1 MWVSYISSKKAIKFI
16 VLLCIEEP
24 DIGENGASGLIAIM
38 SYFNGS
44 TELLNCGGV
53 VAENIAVS
61 RDGFYFIPLNR
72 DEVPLGTQIILKQEP
87 IDGLK
92 KYLSNKNFQGIGPKN
107 ADTIAQNIGM
117 TVIKYLHERNVNIL
131 EEKTSKKLSEALLGG
146 WDLDYENSGFEI
158 LFSQIGFSYTQKK
171 FVKEEFGNKF
181 FAEIH
186 KDPYMVLQKIPRLS
200 FDKIESIISIFGIEV
215 SLDQKIVAATRHAL
229 MQSEA
234 ERGNTCGP
242 LERVLLRT
250 QEITKNDIETI
261 QTAINSHE
269 HLFNNFKVQDK
280 NFLETIEACERDN
293 DIAQQICLIKDN
305 FKPIKGKQFS
315 ANKNATNPL
324 SEEQVQAIQNSLEAG
339 VSIITGGPGTGKTR
353 IIEGLAQV
361 LVNGFRKTIRICAPT
376 GRAAKRIAENQALKK
391 FQPSTIHMLKAMIDS
406 SAKDIEFD
414 TLIVDESSM
423 IDINLFND
431 LVKMLPLGSQLIL
444 IGDVDQLPP
453 VGAGQPFLDLIRS
466 KKIVVSRLSKQ
477 FRQGSDSVIPKVA
490 RAINKGELIEFS
502 SDFSSSGFSF
512 VEVDKGQVVE
522 KIIEVVDFFT
532 GNKNGSIDFDKTQI
546 LSPMRRY
553 SSGLINLNSIMQ
565 KKYNPNGEKV
575 FSKMEGEK
583 EIQFCAGDKVICTQ
597 NDYDIDVRNGDIGYV
612 VNKVGKNIR
621 VEFDGEMKLFHNN
634 KIDYLDLAYAITVH
648 KSQGSEYPNVVMP
661 IVDDHRIM
669 LTRKLIY
676 TAITRGKQ
684 NVCLIGSK
692 RVLREALK
700 KVFLNLRYSD
710 LNQKIEKANTNLF
723 NQS

>member
-1 MWVSYISSKKAIKFI
+1 M
-16 VLLCIEEP
+16 
-24 DIGENGASGLIAIM
+24 IAVI
-38 SYFNGS
+38 SYFGS
-44 TELLNCGGV
+44 NPEPLNCESV
-53 VAENIAVS
+53 VAENTETS
-61 RDGFYFIPLNR
+61 RDGFYFVPLNK
-72 DEVPLGTQIILKQEP
+72 DDVPLGTQIILKEEP
-87 IDGLK
+87 IEGLK

-186 KDPYMVLQKIPRLS
+186 KDPYMLLQRIPRLS

-215 SLDQKIVAATRHAL
+215 SIDQKIVAATRHAL

-261 QTAINSHE
+261 QTAINSYE

-700 KVFLNLRYSD
+700 KVFLNLRYSN
-710 LNQKIEKANTNLF
+710 LNQKIEKANINLF
-723 NQS
+723 HQN

>member
-1 MWVSYISSKKAIKFI
+1 M
-16 VLLCIEEP
+16 
-24 DIGENGASGLIAIM
+24 IAVI
-38 SYFNGS
+38 SYFDSNP
-44 TELLNCGGV
+44 EPLNCESV
-53 VAENIAVS
+53 VAENTATS
-61 RDGFYFIPLNR
+61 RDGFYFVPLNK
-72 DEVPLGTQIILKQEP
+72 DDVPLGTQIILKEEP
-87 IDGLK
+87 IEGLK

-186 KDPYMVLQKIPRLS
+186 KDPYMLLQRIPRLS

-565 KKYNPNGEKV
+565 KKYNPNSEKV

-583 EIQFCAGDKVICTQ
+583 EIKFCAGDKVICTQ

-700 KVFLNLRYSD
+700 KVFLNLRYSN
-710 LNQKIEKANTNLF
+710 LNQKIENANINLF
-723 NQS
+723 HQN

>member
-1 MWVSYISSKKAIKFI
+1 M
-16 VLLCIEEP
+16 
-24 DIGENGASGLIAIM
+24 IAVI
-38 SYFNGS
+38 SYFDSNP
-44 TELLNCGGV
+44 EPLNCESI
-53 VAENIAVS
+53 VAENTATS
-61 RDGFYFIPLNR
+61 RDGFYFVPLNK
-72 DEVPLGTQIILKQEP
+72 DDVPLGTQIILKEEP
-87 IDGLK
+87 IEGLK

-700 KVFLNLRYSD
+700 KVFLNLRYSN
-710 LNQKIEKANTNLF
+710 LNQKIEKANINLF
-723 NQS
+723 HQN

>member
-1 MWVSYISSKKAIKFI
+1 M
-16 VLLCIEEP
+16 
-24 DIGENGASGLIAIM
+24 IAVI
-38 SYFNGS
+38 SYFDSNP
-44 TELLNCGGV
+44 EPLNCESV
-53 VAENIAVS
+53 VAENTATS
-61 RDGFYFIPLNR
+61 RDGFYFVPLNK
-72 DEVPLGTQIILKQEP
+72 DDVPLGTQIILKEEP
-87 IDGLK
+87 IEGLK

-583 EIQFCAGDKVICTQ
+583 EIKFCAGDKVICTQ

-700 KVFLNLRYSD
+700 KVFLNLRYSN
-710 LNQKIEKANTNLF
+710 LNQKIENANINLF
-723 NQS
+723 HQN

>member
-1 MWVSYISSKKAIKFI
+1 M
-16 VLLCIEEP
+16 
-24 DIGENGASGLIAIM
+24 IAII
-38 SYFNGS
+38 SYFDGI
-44 TELLNCGGV
+44 TELINCKEV
-53 VAENIAVS
+53 VSDNLAFARN
-61 RDGFYFIPLNR
+61 GFYFFPLNK
-72 DEVPLGTQIILKQEP
+72 DGAPLGSQIILKQEP

-92 KYLSNKNFQGIGPKN
+92 RYLSNKNFLGIGPKN
-107 ADTIAQNIGM
+107 ADSIVQALGIK
-117 TVIKYLHERNVNIL
+117 VIKYLLQRNIKAL
-131 EEKTSKKLSEALLGG
+131 EEKTSKNLTDALLGG

-171 FVKEEFGNKF
+171 FVRDEFANKF
-181 FAEIH
+181 FVEIH
-186 KDPYMVLQKIPRLS
+186 KDPYMLLQRIPRLS
-200 FDKIESIISIFGIEV
+200 FEKIENIIFIFGIEV
-215 SLDQKIVAATRHAL
+215 SLEQKIVAATRHAL

-242 LERVLLRT
+242 MERVLLRT
-250 QEITKNDIETI
+250 QEITKNDFETI
-261 QTAINSHE
+261 QRAISSHD

-280 NFLETIEACERDN
+280 EFLETIEACERDN
-293 DIAQQICLIKDN
+293 DIAQQIYLIKDN
-305 FKPIKGKQFS
+305 FKPIKGKKFS
-315 ANKNATNPL
+315 ANKNAINPL
-324 SEEQVQAIQNSLEAG
+324 SEEQVLAIQNSLEVG

-361 LVNGFRKTIRICAPT
+361 LVNGFGKTIRICAPT

-391 FQPSTIHMLKAMIDS
+391 FQPSTIHMLKAQIDS
-406 SAKDIEFD
+406 AAKDTDFD
-414 TLIVDESSM
+414 ALIVDESSM

-431 LVKMLPLGSQLIL
+431 LVKMLPLGSQLIF

-466 KKIVVSRLSKQ
+466 KKIVVSRLTKQ
-477 FRQGSDSVIPKVA
+477 FRQGSDSVIPNVA
-490 RAINKGELIEFS
+490 KAINKGELIEFS
-502 SDFSSSGFSF
+502 TDFANSGFSF
-512 VEVDKGQVVE
+512 VEVEKSQIVE

-532 GNKNGSIDFDKTQI
+532 GNKNGIVDFDRTQI

-553 SSGLINLNSIMQ
+553 SSGLINLNAIMQ

-583 EIQFCAGDKVICTQ
+583 EVKFCAGDKVICTQ

-634 KIDYLDLAYAITVH
+634 KSDYLDLAYAITVH

-700 KVFLNLRYSD
+700 KVFLNLRYSN
-710 LNQKIEKANTNLF
+710 LNQKIEKADINLF
-723 NQS
+723 HQS

>member
-1 MWVSYISSKKAIKFI
+1 M
-16 VLLCIEEP
+16 
-24 DIGENGASGLIAIM
+24 IAVI
-38 SYFNGS
+38 SYFDSNP
-44 TELLNCGGV
+44 EPLNCESV
-53 VAENIAVS
+53 VAENIATS
-61 RDGFYFIPLNR
+61 RDGFYFVPLNK
-72 DEVPLGTQIILKQEP
+72 DDVPLGTQIILKEEP
-87 IDGLK
+87 IEGLK

-117 TVIKYLHERNVNIL
+117 TVIKYLHERTVNIL

-186 KDPYMVLQKIPRLS
+186 KDPYMLLQRIPRLS

-700 KVFLNLRYSD
+700 KVFLNLRYSN
-710 LNQKIEKANTNLF
+710 LNQKIENANINLF
-723 NQS
+723 HQN

>member
-1 MWVSYISSKKAIKFI
+1 M
-16 VLLCIEEP
+16 
-24 DIGENGASGLIAIM
+24 GALIAVI
-38 SYFNGS
+38 SYFDSNP
-44 TELLNCGGV
+44 EPLNCESV
-53 VAENIAVS
+53 VAENTATS
-61 RDGFYFIPLNR
+61 RDGFYFVPLNK
-72 DEVPLGTQIILKQEP
+72 DDVPLGTQIILKEEP
-87 IDGLK
+87 IEGLK

-131 EEKTSKKLSEALLGG
+131 EKKISKKLSEALLGG

-186 KDPYMVLQKIPRLS
+186 KDPYMLLQRIPRLS

-700 KVFLNLRYSD
+700 KVFLNLRYSN
-710 LNQKIEKANTNLF
+710 LNQKIEKANINLF
-723 NQS
+723 HQN

>member
-1 MWVSYISSKKAIKFI
+1 M
-16 VLLCIEEP
+16 
-24 DIGENGASGLIAIM
+24 IAVI
-38 SYFNGS
+38 SYFDSNP
-44 TELLNCGGV
+44 EPLNCESV
-53 VAENIAVS
+53 VAENTATS
-61 RDGFYFIPLNR
+61 RDGFYFVPLNK
-72 DEVPLGTQIILKQEP
+72 DDVPLGTQIILKEEP
-87 IDGLK
+87 IEGLK

-117 TVIKYLHERNVNIL
+117 TVIKYLHERNVKIL

-186 KDPYMVLQKIPRLS
+186 KDPYMLLQRIPRLS

-583 EIQFCAGDKVICTQ
+583 EIKFCAGDKVICTQ

-700 KVFLNLRYSD
+700 KVFLNLRYSN
-710 LNQKIEKANTNLF
+710 LNQKIENANINLF
-723 NQS
+723 HQN

>member
-1 MWVSYISSKKAIKFI
+1 M
-16 VLLCIEEP
+16 
-24 DIGENGASGLIAIM
+24 IAVI
-38 SYFNGS
+38 SYFDSNP
-44 TELLNCGGV
+44 EPLNCESV
-53 VAENIAVS
+53 VAENTATS
-61 RDGFYFIPLNR
+61 RDGFYFVPLNK
-72 DEVPLGTQIILKQEP
+72 DDVPLGTQIILKEEP
-87 IDGLK
+87 IEGLK

-186 KDPYMVLQKIPRLS
+186 KDPYMLLQRIPRLS

-512 VEVDKGQVVE
+512 VEVEKGQVVE

-583 EIQFCAGDKVICTQ
+583 EIKFCAGDKVICTQ

-723 NQS
+723 NQN

>member
-1 MWVSYISSKKAIKFI
+1 M
-16 VLLCIEEP
+16 
-24 DIGENGASGLIAIM
+24 IAVI
-38 SYFNGS
+38 SYFDSNP
-44 TELLNCGGV
+44 EPLNCESV
-53 VAENIAVS
+53 VAENTATS
-61 RDGFYFIPLNR
+61 RDGFYFVPLNK
-72 DEVPLGTQIILKQEP
+72 DDVPLGTQIILKEEP
-87 IDGLK
+87 IEGLK

-186 KDPYMVLQKIPRLS
+186 KDPYMLLQKIPRLS

-583 EIQFCAGDKVICTQ
+583 EIKFCAGDKVICTQ

-700 KVFLNLRYSD
+700 KVFLNLRYSN
-710 LNQKIEKANTNLF
+710 LNQKIEKANINLF
-723 NQS
+723 HQN

>member
-1 MWVSYISSKKAIKFI
+1 M
-16 VLLCIEEP
+16 
-24 DIGENGASGLIAIM
+24 IAII
-38 SYFNGS
+38 SYFDGI
-44 TELLNCGGV
+44 TELINCKEV
-53 VAENIAVS
+53 VSDNLAFARN
-61 RDGFYFIPLNR
+61 GFYFFPLNK
-72 DEVPLGTQIILKQEP
+72 DGAPLGSQIILKQEP

-92 KYLSNKNFQGIGPKN
+92 RYLSNKNFLGIGPKN
-107 ADTIAQNIGM
+107 ADSIVQALGIK
-117 TVIKYLHERNVNIL
+117 VIKYLLQRNIKAL
-131 EEKTSKKLSEALLGG
+131 EEKTSKNLTDALLGG

-171 FVKEEFGNKF
+171 FVRDEFANKF
-181 FAEIH
+181 FVEIH
-186 KDPYMVLQKIPRLS
+186 KDPYMLLQRIPRLS
-200 FDKIESIISIFGIEV
+200 FEKIENIISIFGIEV
-215 SLDQKIVAATRHAL
+215 SLEQKIVAATRHEL

-242 LERVLLRT
+242 MERVLLRT
-250 QEITKNDIETI
+250 QEITKNDFETI
-261 QTAINSHE
+261 QRAISSHE

-280 NFLETIEACERDN
+280 EFLETIEACERDN
-293 DIAQQICLIKDN
+293 DIAQQIYLIKDN
-305 FKPIKGKQFS
+305 FKPVKGKKFS
-315 ANKNATNPL
+315 ANKNAINPL
-324 SEEQVQAIQNSLEAG
+324 SEEQVLAIQNSLEVG

-361 LVNGFRKTIRICAPT
+361 LVNGFGKTIRICAPT

-391 FQPSTIHMLKAMIDS
+391 FQPSTIHMLKAQIDS
-406 SAKDIEFD
+406 AAKDTDFD
-414 TLIVDESSM
+414 ALIVDESSM

-431 LVKMLPLGSQLIL
+431 LVKMLPLGSQLIF

-466 KKIVVSRLSKQ
+466 KKIVVSRLTKQ
-477 FRQGSDSVIPKVA
+477 FRQGSDSVIPNVA
-490 RAINKGELIEFS
+490 KAINKGELIEFS
-502 SDFSSSGFSF
+502 TDFANSGFSF
-512 VEVDKGQVVE
+512 VEVEKSQIVE

-532 GNKNGSIDFDKTQI
+532 GNKNGIVDFDRTQI

-553 SSGLINLNSIMQ
+553 SSGLINLNAIMQ

-583 EIQFCAGDKVICTQ
+583 EVKFCAGDKVICTQ

-634 KIDYLDLAYAITVH
+634 KSDYLDLAYAITVH

-700 KVFLNLRYSD
+700 KVFLNLRYSN
-710 LNQKIEKANTNLF
+710 LNQKIEKADINLF
-723 NQS
+723 HQS

>member
-1 MWVSYISSKKAIKFI
+1 M
-16 VLLCIEEP
+16 
-24 DIGENGASGLIAIM
+24 IAVI
-38 SYFNGS
+38 SYFDGNP
-44 TELLNCGGV
+44 EPLNCESV
-53 VAENIAVS
+53 VAENTATS
-61 RDGFYFIPLNR
+61 RDGFYFVPLNK
-72 DEVPLGTQIILKQEP
+72 DDVPLGTQIILKEEP
-87 IDGLK
+87 IEGLK

-186 KDPYMVLQKIPRLS
+186 KDPYMLLQKIPRLS

-305 FKPIKGKQFS
+305 FKPIKGKKFS

-324 SEEQVQAIQNSLEAG
+324 SDEQVQAIQNSLEAG

-710 LNQKIEKANTNLF
+710 LNQKIENANINLF
-723 NQS
+723 HQN

>member
-1 MWVSYISSKKAIKFI
+1 M
-16 VLLCIEEP
+16 
-24 DIGENGASGLIAIM
+24 IAVI
-38 SYFNGS
+38 SYFDGNP
-44 TELLNCGGV
+44 EPLNCESV
-53 VAENIAVS
+53 VAENTATS
-61 RDGFYFIPLNR
+61 RDGFYFVPLNK
-72 DEVPLGTQIILKQEP
+72 DDVPLGTQIILKEEP
-87 IDGLK
+87 IEGLK

-186 KDPYMVLQKIPRLS
+186 KDPYMLLQRIPRLS

-293 DIAQQICLIKDN
+293 DIAQHICLIKDN

-522 KIIEVVDFFT
+522 KIIEVVDFFM
-532 GNKNGSIDFDKTQI
+532 GNKNSSTDFDKTQI

-583 EIQFCAGDKVICTQ
+583 EIKFCAGDKVICTQ

-700 KVFLNLRYSD
+700 KVFLNLRYSN
-710 LNQKIEKANTNLF
+710 LNQKIENANINLF
-723 NQS
+723 HQN

>member
-1 MWVSYISSKKAIKFI
+1 M
-16 VLLCIEEP
+16 
-24 DIGENGASGLIAIM
+24 IAVI
-38 SYFNGS
+38 SYFDSNP
-44 TELLNCGGV
+44 EPLNCESV
-53 VAENIAVS
+53 VAENTATS
-61 RDGFYFIPLNR
+61 RDGFYFVPLNK
-72 DEVPLGTQIILKQEP
+72 DDVPLGTQIILKEEP
-87 IDGLK
+87 IEGLK

-186 KDPYMVLQKIPRLS
+186 KDPYMLLQRIPRLS

-361 LVNGFRKTIRICAPT
+361 LVNGFEKTIRICAPT

-565 KKYNPNGEKV
+565 KKYNPNGDKV

-583 EIQFCAGDKVICTQ
+583 EIKFCAGDKVICTQ

-700 KVFLNLRYSD
+700 KVFLNLRYSN
-710 LNQKIEKANTNLF
+710 LNQKIENANINLF
-723 NQS
+723 HQN

>member
-1 MWVSYISSKKAIKFI
+1 M
-16 VLLCIEEP
+16 
-24 DIGENGASGLIAIM
+24 IAVI
-38 SYFNGS
+38 SYFDSNP
-44 TELLNCGGV
+44 EPLNCESV
-53 VAENIAVS
+53 VAENTATS
-61 RDGFYFIPLNR
+61 RDGFYFVPLNK
-72 DEVPLGTQIILKQEP
+72 DDVPLGTQIILKEEP
-87 IDGLK
+87 IEGLK

-186 KDPYMVLQKIPRLS
+186 KDPYMLLQRIPRLS

-324 SEEQVQAIQNSLEAG
+324 SEEQVQAIQNSLESG

-700 KVFLNLRYSD
+700 KVFLNLRYSN
-710 LNQKIEKANTNLF
+710 LNQKIENANINLF
-723 NQS
+723 HQN

>member
-1 MWVSYISSKKAIKFI
+1 M
-16 VLLCIEEP
+16 
-24 DIGENGASGLIAIM
+24 IAVI
-38 SYFNGS
+38 SYFDGNP
-44 TELLNCGGV
+44 EPLNCESV
-53 VAENIAVS
+53 VAENTATS
-61 RDGFYFIPLNR
+61 RDGFYFVPLNK
-72 DEVPLGTQIILKQEP
+72 DDVPLGTQIILKEEP
-87 IDGLK
+87 IEGLK

-186 KDPYMVLQKIPRLS
+186 KDPYMLLQRIPRLS

-532 GNKNGSIDFDKTQI
+532 GNRNGSIDFDKTQI

-565 KKYNPNGEKV
+565 KKYNPYGEKV

-700 KVFLNLRYSD
+700 KVFLNLRYSN
-710 LNQKIEKANTNLF
+710 LNQKIENANINLF
-723 NQS
+723 HQN

>member
-1 MWVSYISSKKAIKFI
+1 M
-16 VLLCIEEP
+16 
-24 DIGENGASGLIAIM
+24 IAVI
-38 SYFNGS
+38 SYFDSNL
-44 TELLNCGGV
+44 EPLNCESV
-53 VAENIAVS
+53 VAENTATS
-61 RDGFYFIPLNR
+61 RDGFYFVPLNK
-72 DEVPLGTQIILKQEP
+72 DDMPLGTQIILKEEP
-87 IDGLK
+87 IEGLK

-186 KDPYMVLQKIPRLS
+186 KDPYMLLQRIPRLS

-361 LVNGFRKTIRICAPT
+361 LVNGFQKTIRICAPT

-512 VEVDKGQVVE
+512 VEVDKVQVVE

-583 EIQFCAGDKVICTQ
+583 EIKFCAGDKVICTQ

-621 VEFDGEMKLFHNN
+621 VVFDGEMKLFHNN

-700 KVFLNLRYSD
+700 KVFLNLRYSN
-710 LNQKIEKANTNLF
+710 LNQKIENANINLF
-723 NQS
+723 HQN

>member
-1 MWVSYISSKKAIKFI
+1 M
-16 VLLCIEEP
+16 
-24 DIGENGASGLIAIM
+24 
-38 SYFNGS
+38 
-44 TELLNCGGV
+44 
-53 VAENIAVS
+53 
-61 RDGFYFIPLNR
+61 
-72 DEVPLGTQIILKQEP
+72 
-87 IDGLK
+87 
-92 KYLSNKNFQGIGPKN
+92 SNKNFQGIGPKN

-131 EEKTSKKLSEALLGG
+131 EEKTSKKLCEALLGG

-406 SAKDIEFD
+406 SAKDNEFD

-512 VEVDKGQVVE
+512 VEVEKGQVVD

-700 KVFLNLRYSD
+700 KVFLNLRYSN
-710 LNQKIEKANTNLF
+710 LNQKIEKANINLF
-723 NQS
+723 HQN

>member
-1 MWVSYISSKKAIKFI
+1 M
-16 VLLCIEEP
+16 
-24 DIGENGASGLIAIM
+24 GELIAIV
-38 SYFNGS
+38 SYFDSNP
-44 TELLNCGGV
+44 ELLNCESV
-53 VAENIAVS
+53 VAENTATS
-61 RDGFYFIPLNR
+61 RDGFYFVPLNK
-72 DEVPLGTQIILKQEP
+72 DDMPLGTQIILKEEP
-87 IDGLK
+87 IEGLK

-107 ADTIAQNIGM
+107 ANAIAQNIGM
-117 TVIKYLHERNVNIL
+117 KVIKYLHERNVNIL
-131 EEKTSKKLSEALLGG
+131 EKKTSKKLSEALLGG

-158 LFSQIGFSYTQKK
+158 LFSHIGFSYTQKK
-171 FVKEEFGNKF
+171 FVKDEFGNKF

-186 KDPYMVLQKIPRLS
+186 KDPYMLLQRIPRLS
-200 FDKIESIISIFGIEV
+200 FDRIESIISIFGIEV
-215 SLDQKIVAATRHAL
+215 SLDKKIVAATRHAL

-250 QEITKNDIETI
+250 QEITKNDFDTI
-261 QTAINSHE
+261 QAAISSHH
-269 HLFNNFKVQDK
+269 HLFNKFEIQDK
-280 NFLETIEACERDN
+280 EFLETTEACERDN
-293 DIAQQICLIKDN
+293 DIAKQIWLIKDN
-305 FKPIKGKQFS
+305 FKPIKGKKFS
-315 ANKNATNPL
+315 ANRNATNPL
-324 SEEQVQAIQNSLEAG
+324 SEEQVLAIQNSLEAG

-361 LVNGFRKTIRICAPT
+361 LVNGFKKTIRICAPT

-406 SAKDIEFD
+406 SAKDTEFD
-414 TLIVDESSM
+414 ALIVDESSM
-423 IDINLFND
+423 IDINLFKD
-431 LVKMLPLGSQLIL
+431 LVRMLPLGSQLIL

-466 KKIVVSRLSKQ
+466 KKIVVSRLTKQ
-477 FRQGSDSVIPKVA
+477 FRQGSDSMIPNVA
-490 RAINKGELIEFS
+490 RSINNGEIMEFPT
-502 SDFSSSGFSF
+502 DFANSGFSF
-512 VEVDKGQVVE
+512 VEVDKGQVVD

-532 GNKNGSIDFDKTQI
+532 SDKNGNKDFDRTQI

-553 SSGLINLNSIMQ
+553 PSGLINLNSIMQ

-575 FSKMEGEK
+575 FSKMEGDREVK
-583 EIQFCAGDKVICTQ
+583 FSAGDKVICTQ
-597 NDYDIDVRNGDIGYV
+597 NDYDIDVRNGDIGYI

-621 VEFDGEMKLFHNN
+621 VEFDGEMKLFHSN

-648 KSQGSEYPNVVMP
+648 KSQGSEYSNVIMP

-692 RVLREALK
+692 SVLREALK
-700 KVFLNLRYSD
+700 KVFLNLRYSS
-710 LNQKIEKANTNLF
+710 LNKKIETADENLF
-723 NQS
+723 HQS

>member
-1 MWVSYISSKKAIKFI
+1 M
-16 VLLCIEEP
+16 
-24 DIGENGASGLIAIM
+24 IAVI
-38 SYFNGS
+38 SYFDSNP
-44 TELLNCGGV
+44 EPLNCESV
-53 VAENIAVS
+53 VAENTATS
-61 RDGFYFIPLNR
+61 RDGFYFVPLNK
-72 DEVPLGTQIILKQEP
+72 DDVPLGTQIILKEEP
-87 IDGLK
+87 IEGLK

-186 KDPYMVLQKIPRLS
+186 KDPYMLLQRIPRLS

-583 EIQFCAGDKVICTQ
+583 EIKFCAGDKVICTQ

-648 KSQGSEYPNVVMP
+648 KSQGSEYANVVMP

-710 LNQKIEKANTNLF
+710 LNQKIENANINLF
-723 NQS
+723 HQN

>member
-1 MWVSYISSKKAIKFI
+1 M
-16 VLLCIEEP
+16 
-24 DIGENGASGLIAIM
+24 IAVI
-38 SYFNGS
+38 SYFDSNP
-44 TELLNCGGV
+44 EPLNCESV
-53 VAENIAVS
+53 VAENTATS
-61 RDGFYFIPLNR
+61 RDGFYFVPLNK
-72 DEVPLGTQIILKQEP
+72 DDVPLGTQIILKEEP
-87 IDGLK
+87 IEGLK

-107 ADTIAQNIGM
+107 ANTIAQNIGM

-186 KDPYMVLQKIPRLS
+186 KDPYMLLQRIPRLS

-250 QEITKNDIETI
+250 QEITKNDIKTI

-324 SEEQVQAIQNSLEAG
+324 SEEQVQAIQNSLESG

-406 SAKDIEFD
+406 SAKDIAFD

-597 NDYDIDVRNGDIGYV
+597 NDYDVDVRNGDIGYV

-700 KVFLNLRYSD
+700 KVFLNLRYSN
-710 LNQKIEKANTNLF
+710 LNQKIEKANINLF
-723 NQS
+723 HQN

>member
-1 MWVSYISSKKAIKFI
+1 M
-16 VLLCIEEP
+16 
-24 DIGENGASGLIAIM
+24 IAVI
-38 SYFNGS
+38 SYFDGNP
-44 TELLNCGGV
+44 EPLNCESV
-53 VAENIAVS
+53 VAENTATS
-61 RDGFYFIPLNR
+61 RDGFYFVPLNK
-72 DEVPLGTQIILKQEP
+72 DDVPLGTQIILKEEP
-87 IDGLK
+87 IEGLK

-186 KDPYMVLQKIPRLS
+186 KDPYMLLQRIPRLS

-391 FQPSTIHMLKAMIDS
+391 FKPSTVHMLKAMIDS

-565 KKYNPNGEKV
+565 KKYNPNGDKV

-583 EIQFCAGDKVICTQ
+583 EIKFCAGDKVICTQ

-700 KVFLNLRYSD
+700 KVFLNLRYSN
-710 LNQKIEKANTNLF
+710 LNQKIENANINLF
-723 NQS
+723 HQN

>member
-1 MWVSYISSKKAIKFI
+1 M
-16 VLLCIEEP
+16 
-24 DIGENGASGLIAIM
+24 IAVI
-38 SYFNGS
+38 SYFDSNP
-44 TELLNCGGV
+44 EPLNCESV
-53 VAENIAVS
+53 VAENTATS
-61 RDGFYFIPLNR
+61 RDGFYFVPLNK
-72 DEVPLGTQIILKQEP
+72 DDVPLGTQIILKEEP
-87 IDGLK
+87 IEGLK

-700 KVFLNLRYSD
+700 KVFLNLRYSN
-710 LNQKIEKANTNLF
+710 LNQKIENANINLF
-723 NQS
+723 HQN

>member
-1 MWVSYISSKKAIKFI
+1 M
-16 VLLCIEEP
+16 
-24 DIGENGASGLIAIM
+24 IAVI
-38 SYFNGS
+38 SYFDGNP
-44 TELLNCGGV
+44 EPLNCESV
-53 VAENIAVS
+53 VAENTATS
-61 RDGFYFIPLNR
+61 RDGFYFVPLNK
-72 DEVPLGTQIILKQEP
+72 DDVPLGTQIILKEEP
-87 IDGLK
+87 IEGLK

-186 KDPYMVLQKIPRLS
+186 KDPYMLLQRIPRLS

-477 FRQGSDSVIPKVA
+477 FRQGSDSIIPKVA

-700 KVFLNLRYSD
+700 KVFLNLRYSN
-710 LNQKIEKANTNLF
+710 LNQKIEKANINLF
-723 NQS
+723 HQN

>member
-1 MWVSYISSKKAIKFI
+1 M
-16 VLLCIEEP
+16 
-24 DIGENGASGLIAIM
+24 IAVI
-38 SYFNGS
+38 SYFDGNP
-44 TELLNCGGV
+44 EPLNCESV
-53 VAENIAVS
+53 VAENTATS
-61 RDGFYFIPLNR
+61 RDGFYFVPLNK
-72 DEVPLGTQIILKQEP
+72 DDVPLGTQIILKEEP
-87 IDGLK
+87 IEGLK

-186 KDPYMVLQKIPRLS
+186 KDPYMLLQRIPRLS

-361 LVNGFRKTIRICAPT
+361 LVNGFRKTIRSSAPT

-700 KVFLNLRYSD
+700 KVFLNLRYSN
-710 LNQKIEKANTNLF
+710 LNQKIENANINLF
-723 NQS
+723 HQN

>member
-1 MWVSYISSKKAIKFI
+1 M
-16 VLLCIEEP
+16 
-24 DIGENGASGLIAIM
+24 IAVI
-38 SYFNGS
+38 SYFDSNP
-44 TELLNCGGV
+44 EPLNCESV
-53 VAENIAVS
+53 VAENTATS
-61 RDGFYFIPLNR
+61 RDGFYFVPLNK
-72 DEVPLGTQIILKQEP
+72 DDVPLGTQIILKEEP
-87 IDGLK
+87 IEGLK

-186 KDPYMVLQKIPRLS
+186 KDPYMLLQRIPRLS

-406 SAKDIEFD
+406 SAKDIAFD

-553 SSGLINLNSIMQ
+553 SSGLINLNTIMQ
-565 KKYNPNGEKV
+565 KKYNPNGDKV

-583 EIQFCAGDKVICTQ
+583 EIKFCAGDKVICTQ

-700 KVFLNLRYSD
+700 KVFLNLRYSN
-710 LNQKIEKANTNLF
+710 LNQKIEKANINLF
-723 NQS
+723 HQN

>member
-1 MWVSYISSKKAIKFI
+1 M
-16 VLLCIEEP
+16 
-24 DIGENGASGLIAIM
+24 IAVI
-38 SYFNGS
+38 SYFDSNP
-44 TELLNCGGV
+44 EPLNCESV
-53 VAENIAVS
+53 VAENTATS
-61 RDGFYFIPLNR
+61 RDGFYFVPLNK
-72 DEVPLGTQIILKQEP
+72 DDVPLGTQIILKEEP
-87 IDGLK
+87 IEGLK

-186 KDPYMVLQKIPRLS
+186 KDPYMLLQRIPRLS

-565 KKYNPNGEKV
+565 KKYNPNGNKV

-583 EIQFCAGDKVICTQ
+583 EIKFCAGDKVICTQ

-700 KVFLNLRYSD
+700 KVFLNLRYSN
-710 LNQKIEKANTNLF
+710 LNQKIEKANINLF
-723 NQS
+723 HQN

>member
-1 MWVSYISSKKAIKFI
+1 M
-16 VLLCIEEP
+16 
-24 DIGENGASGLIAIM
+24 IAVI
-38 SYFNGS
+38 SYFDSNP
-44 TELLNCGGV
+44 EPLNCESV
-53 VAENIAVS
+53 VAENTATS
-61 RDGFYFIPLNR
+61 RDGFYFVPLNK
-72 DEVPLGTQIILKQEP
+72 DDVPLGTQIILKEEP
-87 IDGLK
+87 IEGLK

-131 EEKTSKKLSEALLGG
+131 EKKTSKKLSEALLGG

-186 KDPYMVLQKIPRLS
+186 KDPYMLLQRIPRLS

-565 KKYNPNGEKV
+565 KKYNPNGDKV

-700 KVFLNLRYSD
+700 KVFLNLRYSN
-710 LNQKIEKANTNLF
+710 LNQKIENANINLF
-723 NQS
+723 HQN

>member
-1 MWVSYISSKKAIKFI
+1 M
-16 VLLCIEEP
+16 
-24 DIGENGASGLIAIM
+24 IAVI
-38 SYFNGS
+38 SYFDGNP
-44 TELLNCGGV
+44 EPLNCESV
-53 VAENIAVS
+53 VAENTATS
-61 RDGFYFIPLNR
+61 RDGFYFVPLNK
-72 DEVPLGTQIILKQEP
+72 DDVPLGTQIILKEEP
-87 IDGLK
+87 IEGLK

-186 KDPYMVLQKIPRLS
+186 KDPYMLLQRIPRLS

-532 GNKNGSIDFDKTQI
+532 GNKNGSIDFEKTQI

-565 KKYNPNGEKV
+565 KKYNPNGDKV

-583 EIQFCAGDKVICTQ
+583 EIKFCAGDKVICTQ

-612 VNKVGKNIR
+612 INKVGKNIR

-700 KVFLNLRYSD
+700 KVFLNLRYSN
-710 LNQKIEKANTNLF
+710 LNQKIEKANINLF
-723 NQS
+723 HQN

>member
-1 MWVSYISSKKAIKFI
+1 M
-16 VLLCIEEP
+16 
-24 DIGENGASGLIAIM
+24 IAVI
-38 SYFNGS
+38 SYFDGNP
-44 TELLNCGGV
+44 EPLNCESV
-53 VAENIAVS
+53 VAENTATS
-61 RDGFYFIPLNR
+61 RDGFYFVPLNK
-72 DEVPLGTQIILKQEP
+72 DDVPLGTQIILKEEP
-87 IDGLK
+87 IEGLK

-700 KVFLNLRYSD
+700 KVFLNLRYSN
-710 LNQKIEKANTNLF
+710 LNQKIENANINLF
-723 NQS
+723 HQN

>member
-1 MWVSYISSKKAIKFI
+1 M
-16 VLLCIEEP
+16 
-24 DIGENGASGLIAIM
+24 IAVI
-38 SYFNGS
+38 SYFDSNP
-44 TELLNCGGV
+44 EPLNCESV
-53 VAENIAVS
+53 VAENTATS
-61 RDGFYFIPLNR
+61 RDGFYFVPLNK
-72 DEVPLGTQIILKQEP
+72 DDVPLGTQIILKEEP
-87 IDGLK
+87 IEGLK

-186 KDPYMVLQKIPRLS
+186 KDPYMLLQRIPRLS

-215 SLDQKIVAATRHAL
+215 SLNQKIVAATRHAL

-700 KVFLNLRYSD
+700 KVFLNLRYSN
-710 LNQKIEKANTNLF
+710 LNQKIENANINLF
-723 NQS
+723 HQN

>member
-1 MWVSYISSKKAIKFI
+1 M
-16 VLLCIEEP
+16 
-24 DIGENGASGLIAIM
+24 IAVI
-38 SYFNGS
+38 SYFDGNP
-44 TELLNCGGV
+44 EPLNCESV
-53 VAENIAVS
+53 VAENTATS
-61 RDGFYFIPLNR
+61 RDGFYFVPLNK
-72 DEVPLGTQIILKQEP
+72 DDVPLGTQIILKEEP
-87 IDGLK
+87 IEGLK

-565 KKYNPNGEKV
+565 KKYNPYGDKV

-583 EIQFCAGDKVICTQ
+583 EIKFCAGDKVICTQ

-700 KVFLNLRYSD
+700 KVFLNLRYSN
-710 LNQKIEKANTNLF
+710 LNQKIEKANINLF
-723 NQS
+723 HQN

>member
-1 MWVSYISSKKAIKFI
+1 M
-16 VLLCIEEP
+16 
-24 DIGENGASGLIAIM
+24 IAVI
-38 SYFNGS
+38 SYFDSNP
-44 TELLNCGGV
+44 EPLNCESV
-53 VAENIAVS
+53 VAENTATS
-61 RDGFYFIPLNR
+61 RDGFYFVPLNK
-72 DEVPLGTQIILKQEP
+72 DDVPLGAQIILKEEP
-87 IDGLK
+87 IEGLK

-186 KDPYMVLQKIPRLS
+186 KDPYMLLQRIPRLS

-553 SSGLINLNSIMQ
+553 SSGLINLNTIMQ

-575 FSKMEGEK
+575 FSKIEGEK
-583 EIQFCAGDKVICTQ
+583 EIKFCAGDKVICTQ

-621 VEFDGEMKLFHNN
+621 VEFDGETKLFHNN

-700 KVFLNLRYSD
+700 KVFLNLRYSN
-710 LNQKIEKANTNLF
+710 LNQKIENANINLF
-723 NQS
+723 HQN

>member
-1 MWVSYISSKKAIKFI
+1 M
-16 VLLCIEEP
+16 
-24 DIGENGASGLIAIM
+24 IAVI
-38 SYFNGS
+38 SYFDSNP
-44 TELLNCGGV
+44 EPLNCESV
-53 VAENIAVS
+53 VAENTATS
-61 RDGFYFIPLNR
+61 RDGFYFVPLNK
-72 DEVPLGTQIILKQEP
+72 DDVPLGTQIILKEEP
-87 IDGLK
+87 IEGLK

-186 KDPYMVLQKIPRLS
+186 KDPYMLLQKIPRLS

-565 KKYNPNGEKV
+565 KKYNPYGEKV

-700 KVFLNLRYSD
+700 KVFLNLRYSN
-710 LNQKIEKANTNLF
+710 LNQKIENANINLF
-723 NQS
+723 HQN

>member
-1 MWVSYISSKKAIKFI
+1 M
-16 VLLCIEEP
+16 
-24 DIGENGASGLIAIM
+24 IAVI
-38 SYFNGS
+38 SYFDGNP
-44 TELLNCGGV
+44 EPLNCESV
-53 VAENIAVS
+53 VAENTATS
-61 RDGFYFIPLNR
+61 RDGFYFVPLNK
-72 DEVPLGTQIILKQEP
+72 DDVPLGTQIILKEEP
-87 IDGLK
+87 IEGLK

-117 TVIKYLHERNVNIL
+117 TVIKYLHERTVNIL

-477 FRQGSDSVIPKVA
+477 FRQGSGSVIPKVA

-700 KVFLNLRYSD
+700 KVFLNLRYSN
-710 LNQKIEKANTNLF
+710 LNQKIENANINLF
-723 NQS
+723 HQN

>member
-1 MWVSYISSKKAIKFI
+1 M
-16 VLLCIEEP
+16 
-24 DIGENGASGLIAIM
+24 IAVI
-38 SYFNGS
+38 SYFDSNP
-44 TELLNCGGV
+44 EPLNCEGV
-53 VAENIAVS
+53 VAENTATS
-61 RDGFYFIPLNR
+61 RDGFYFVPLNKDDIPL
-72 DEVPLGTQIILKQEP
+72 GAQIILKEEP
-87 IDGLK
+87 IEGLK

-117 TVIKYLHERNVNIL
+117 QVIKYLHKRNVNML
-131 EEKTSKKLSEALLGG
+131 EKKTSKKLSEALLGG

-158 LFSQIGFSYTQKK
+158 LFSHIGFSYTQKK
-171 FVKEEFGNKF
+171 FVKDEFGNKF

-186 KDPYMVLQKIPRLS
+186 KDPYMLLQRIPRLS

-250 QEITKNDIETI
+250 QEITKNDFDTI
-261 QTAINSHE
+261 QAAISSHQ
-269 HLFNNFKVQDK
+269 HLFNKFEVQDK
-280 NFLETIEACERDN
+280 EFLETAEACERDN
-293 DIAQQICLIKDN
+293 DIAKQIWLIKDN
-305 FKPIKGKQFS
+305 FKPIKGKKFS

-324 SEEQVQAIQNSLEAG
+324 SEEQVSAIQNSLEAG

-502 SDFSSSGFSF
+502 ADFSNSGFSF
-512 VEVDKGQVVE
+512 VEVEKGRVVE

-532 GNKNGSIDFDKTQI
+532 GNKNGSIDFDKIQI

-553 SSGLINLNSIMQ
+553 SSGLINLNTIMQ
-565 KKYNPNGEKV
+565 KNTTLMATRFFQKW
-575 FSKMEGEK
+575 
-583 EIQFCAGDKVICTQ
+583 
-597 NDYDIDVRNGDIGYV
+597 
-612 VNKVGKNIR
+612 R
-621 VEFDGEMKLFHNN
+621 V
-634 KIDYLDLAYAITVH
+634 
-648 KSQGSEYPNVVMP
+648 
-661 IVDDHRIM
+661 
-669 LTRKLIY
+669 
-676 TAITRGKQ
+676 
-684 NVCLIGSK
+684 
-692 RVLREALK
+692 K
-700 KVFLNLRYSD
+700 K
-710 LNQKIEKANTNLF
+710 K
-723 NQS
+723 

>member
-1 MWVSYISSKKAIKFI
+1 M
-16 VLLCIEEP
+16 
-24 DIGENGASGLIAIM
+24 IAVI
-38 SYFNGS
+38 SYFDGNP
-44 TELLNCGGV
+44 EPLNCESV
-53 VAENIAVS
+53 VAENTATS
-61 RDGFYFIPLNR
+61 RDGFYFVPLNK
-72 DEVPLGTQIILKQEP
+72 DDVPLGTQIILKEEP
-87 IDGLK
+87 IEGLK

-186 KDPYMVLQKIPRLS
+186 KDPYMLLQRIPRLS

-324 SEEQVQAIQNSLEAG
+324 SEEQVQAIQNSLESG

-512 VEVDKGQVVE
+512 VEVEKGQVVD

-565 KKYNPNGEKV
+565 KKYNPYGEKV

-700 KVFLNLRYSD
+700 KVFLNLRYSN
-710 LNQKIEKANTNLF
+710 LNQKIENANINLF
-723 NQS
+723 HQN

>member
-1 MWVSYISSKKAIKFI
+1 M
-16 VLLCIEEP
+16 
-24 DIGENGASGLIAIM
+24 IAVI
-38 SYFNGS
+38 SYFDGNP
-44 TELLNCGGV
+44 EPLNCESV
-53 VAENIAVS
+53 VAENTATS
-61 RDGFYFIPLNR
+61 RDGFYFVPLNK
-72 DEVPLGTQIILKQEP
+72 DDVPLGTQIILKEEP
-87 IDGLK
+87 IEGLK

-186 KDPYMVLQKIPRLS
+186 KDPYMLLQRIPRLS

-553 SSGLINLNSIMQ
+553 SSGLINLNTIMQ

-583 EIQFCAGDKVICTQ
+583 EIKFCAGDKVICTQ

-700 KVFLNLRYSD
+700 KVFLNLRYSN
-710 LNQKIEKANTNLF
+710 LNQKIENANINLF
-723 NQS
+723 HQN